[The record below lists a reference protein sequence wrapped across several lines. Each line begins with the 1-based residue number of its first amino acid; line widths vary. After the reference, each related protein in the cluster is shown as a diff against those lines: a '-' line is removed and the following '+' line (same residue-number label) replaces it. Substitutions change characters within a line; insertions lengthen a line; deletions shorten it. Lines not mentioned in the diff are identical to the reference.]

1 MKLPFELYLAL
12 RYLRFHRGKTFIS
25 LITFISIAGVTVGTA
40 ALVVALALNNGF
52 VQDIR
57 ARILSGSA
65 HLQILNAEDSLATGM
80 EEIAVRAEAIDGI
93 RIASPVIY
101 TPSMLIPDSAQPAYA
116 EIWGVIPGR
125 QAEVI
130 AADPSTTEALASL
143 EAPEGERARI
153 VVGKALAAKLRVTE
167 GDDIRVMV
175 PRITLSPFAAMP
187 KSRKYRV
194 AATFRS
200 EHFEQDSMRAYISL
214 ASARSLMSAREAA
227 SWVEVR
233 LVDLNDLEAMKPQL
247 RASFEFPWTVVDLFE
262 QNQDL
267 IKALR
272 TEKLMLF
279 LAIGL
284 IVVVAALNI
293 VSTLVLMVADK
304 VRDIG
309 ALSAMGAESWS
320 TARIFVLQGLVIGL
334 VGTAL
339 GLSLGSGVAWWLGA
353 YKIIAL
359 DPNVYYLDHVPFVLD
374 ALDLVKV
381 GLAAILVSL
390 AATIYPAWSAA
401 RLDPLEALRYE

>member
-1 MKLPFELYLAL
+1 M
-12 RYLRFHRGKTFIS
+12 
-25 LITFISIAGVTVGTA
+25 GTA

-65 HLQILNAEDSLATGM
+65 HLQILNAEDTLATGM
-80 EEIAVRAEAIDGI
+80 EEIAMQAEAMAGI

-101 TPSMLIPDSAQPAYA
+101 TPSMLVPDGAQPAYA
-116 EIWGVIPGR
+116 EIWGVVPDR

-130 AADPSTTEALASL
+130 AADPATAEALASL
-143 EAPEGERARI
+143 QEPGEDRDKI
-153 VVGKALAAKLRVTE
+153 VLGKALAAKLRVTV
-167 GDDIRVMV
+167 GDEVRVMV

-194 AATFRS
+194 SATFHS

-214 ASARSLMSAREAA
+214 GSARSLMSAREAA

-233 LVDLNDLEAMKPQL
+233 LANLNDLDALKPQL
-247 RASFEFPWTVVDLFE
+247 RMSFEFPWTVVDLFE

-309 ALSAMGAESWS
+309 ALSSMGAAPWS
-320 TARIFVLQGLVIGL
+320 IARIFVLQGLVIGL

-339 GLSLGSGVAWWLGA
+339 GLTLGSGVAWWLGA
-353 YKIIAL
+353 YEIIGL
-359 DPNVYYLDHVPFVLD
+359 DPDVYYLDHVPFVLD
-374 ALDLVKV
+374 SMDLLKV

>member
-1 MKLPFELYLAL
+1 
-12 RYLRFHRGKTFIS
+12 
-25 LITFISIAGVTVGTA
+25 
-40 ALVVALALNNGF
+40 
-52 VQDIR
+52 
-57 ARILSGSA
+57 
-65 HLQILNAEDSLATGM
+65 
-80 EEIAVRAEAIDGI
+80 
-93 RIASPVIY
+93 
-101 TPSMLIPDSAQPAYA
+101 
-116 EIWGVIPGR
+116 
-125 QAEVI
+125 
-130 AADPSTTEALASL
+130 
-143 EAPEGERARI
+143 
-153 VVGKALAAKLRVTE
+153 
-167 GDDIRVMV
+167 MV

-194 AATFRS
+194 SATFHS

-214 ASARSLMSAREAA
+214 GSARSLMSAREAA

-233 LVDLNDLEAMKPQL
+233 LANLNDLDALKPQL
-247 RASFEFPWTVVDLFE
+247 RMSFEFPWTVVDLFE

-309 ALSAMGAESWS
+309 ALSSMGAAPWS
-320 TARIFVLQGLVIGL
+320 IARIFVLQGLVIGL

-339 GLSLGSGVAWWLGA
+339 GLTLGSGVAWWLGA
-353 YKIIAL
+353 YEIIGL
-359 DPNVYYLDHVPFVLD
+359 DPDVYYLDHVPFVLD
-374 ALDLVKV
+374 SMDLLKV

>member
-40 ALVVALALNNGF
+40 ALVVALSLNNGF

-65 HLQILNAEDSLATGM
+65 HLQILNAEDTLARGM
-80 EEIAVRAEAIDGI
+80 EEIADRAEAIDGI

-101 TPSMLIPDSAQPAYA
+101 TPSMLVPDSAQPAYA
-116 EIWGVIPGR
+116 EIWGVVPGR

-130 AADPSTTEALASL
+130 ASDPATTEALAAL
-143 EAPEGERARI
+143 ETPEGERARI
-153 VVGKALAAKLRVTE
+153 VLGKTLASKLRVTI
-167 GDDIRVMV
+167 GDEIRVMV

-187 KSRKYRV
+187 KSRKYHI
-194 AATFRS
+194 TTIFRS
-200 EHFEQDSMRAYISL
+200 EHFEQDSMRAYINL
-214 ASARSLMSAREAA
+214 DSARSLMSAPEAA

-233 LVDLNDLEAMKPQL
+233 LTDLNDLESIKPEL
-247 RASFEFPWTVVDLFE
+247 RTSFEFPWTVVDLFE

-309 ALSAMGAESWS
+309 ALSAMGAESWC

-334 VGTAL
+334 VGTAI

-353 YKIIAL
+353 YKVIAL
-359 DPNVYYLDHVPFVLD
+359 DPDVYYLDHVPFVLD

-381 GLAAILVSL
+381 GLASILVSL
-390 AATIYPAWSAA
+390 VATIYPAWSAA